1 MDFSSGD
8 HKNFKKKLL
17 KSKHNIKKKFKILVT
32 NTFRKEFN
40 DLSVKEK
47 QRKLKVFLL
56 FENKSMILCKLLF

>member
-1 MDFSSGD
+1 MNFSSGD
-8 HKNFKKKLL
+8 HKNFKKKKLL

-56 FENKSMILCKLLF
+56 FEKTKV

>member
-40 DLSVKEK
+40 DLSVKEN
-47 QRKLKVFLL
+47 LKFFFCSKTKV
-56 FENKSMILCKLLF
+56 